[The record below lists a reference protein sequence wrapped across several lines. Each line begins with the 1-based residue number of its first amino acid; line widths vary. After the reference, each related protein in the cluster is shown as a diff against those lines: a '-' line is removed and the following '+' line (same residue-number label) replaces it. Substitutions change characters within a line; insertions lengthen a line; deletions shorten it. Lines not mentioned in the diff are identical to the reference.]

1 MPIRFVNGIPI
12 RFSGTLSHMPKL
24 THSNPVGIGARV
36 HTARKD
42 SGLNQIELAKKAGIR
57 QSTLSELETS
67 GQKSVAADV
76 AFLIA
81 KTCGVR
87 LEWLLFG
94 TGPQRDAGPIGY
106 AQILDD
112 WAVLSDEAREDLLT
126 RLREL
131 ADAARRLGPP
141 VGDTHVAKHL
151 PPAPRRKTSDA

>member
-1 MPIRFVNGIPI
+1 
-12 RFSGTLSHMPKL
+12 MPKL

-42 SGLNQIELAKKAGIR
+42 AGLNQTELAKKAGIR
-57 QSTLSELETS
+57 QSTLSELETA

-94 TGPQRDAGPIGY
+94 TGPKHETPAPDGY

-112 WAVLSDEAREDLLT
+112 WVVLSDEARASLLAQ
-126 RLREL
+126 LREL
-131 ADAARRLGPP
+131 AHIARQMGNPVPDARVARHIPP
-141 VGDTHVAKHL
+141 
-151 PPAPRRKTSDA
+151 PPPQTRRSRQGAG